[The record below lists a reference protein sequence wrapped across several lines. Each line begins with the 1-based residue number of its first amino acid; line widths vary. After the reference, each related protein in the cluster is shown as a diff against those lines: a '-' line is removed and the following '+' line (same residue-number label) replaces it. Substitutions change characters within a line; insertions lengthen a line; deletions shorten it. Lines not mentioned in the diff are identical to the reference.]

1 MSLLEKLMEIN
12 EITRK
17 GKVELNR
24 EEVLELSDLVRY
36 IPDNNRQEIYDYLIE
51 NDPLL
56 GKRIERETIN
66 WLADIFQNIGEI
78 NGEVLQLRP
87 RHLH

>member
-1 MSLLEKLMEIN
+1 MPILDKLMEIN

-17 GKVELNR
+17 GKVELSR
-24 EEVLELSDLVRY
+24 EEILELSDLVRY
-36 IPDNNRQEIYDYLIE
+36 IPEKNRQDIYDYLIE

-56 GKRIERETIN
+56 SKRVERETIN
-66 WLADIFQNIGEI
+66 WLADIFQNIGEL
-78 NGEVLQLRP
+78 NGEELRLRP